1 MRTPVEFGAAVA
13 ELTQAKTAGM
23 FDNYGHYLYDNMVG
37 APSRALGSAGRAIS
51 GAANSA
57 KDMVVS
63 GAKAV
68 PGAAYSAGK
77 DLYDFS
83 TDPLLRTRTMAA
95 LGGMDPANVTAADAA
110 PVAKAQNTV
119 ARQVG
124 HNYEIAKGFAK
135 PFAPVVGA
143 PVEMLTGYR
152 IPGTEM
158 TEQSH
163 PYVKFVDKLTD
174 PNVGAKGLW
183 RQNVSEP
190 IQKNV
195 VEPFQKNVVDPLKD
209 GLNAFAGHDSSA
221 AGNAAPATTTPATT
235 ALQNYGSGLKGWAM
249 ANKPL
254 ATALALG
261 LGGLGAYGLYDLIR
275 ARRRRNRPRYYD
287 YDAREF

>member
-1 MRTPVEFGAAVA
+1 
-13 ELTQAKTAGM
+13 
-23 FDNYGHYLYDNMVG
+23 
-37 APSRALGSAGRAIS
+37 
-51 GAANSA
+51 
-57 KDMVVS
+57 
-63 GAKAV
+63 
-68 PGAAYSAGK
+68 
-77 DLYDFS
+77 
-83 TDPLLRTRTMAA
+83 
-95 LGGMDPANVTAADAA
+95 
-110 PVAKAQNTV
+110 
-119 ARQVG
+119 
-124 HNYEIAKGFAK
+124 
-135 PFAPVVGA
+135 
-143 PVEMLTGYR
+143 MLTGYR

-163 PYVKFVDKLTD
+163 PYLKFIDKLTD

-195 VEPFQKNVVDPLKD
+195 VDPLKN

-221 AGNAAPATTTPATT
+221 AGDAASAPSTTPATT